1 MALLTMPDGT
11 TFASNTLDTLAQQWA
26 AWVHGQGWETLS
38 EAQQK
43 AATSECATR
52 LRQLL
57 GVEVAE
63 SAAVLARAAVCRGPG
78 LLRSPSTSNLM
89 SDVRPAWMHVP
100 RVDRY
105 REQGA
110 PHECHR
116 DQRRFSPLTK

>member
-1 MALLTMPDGT
+1 MTLLTMPDGT
-11 TFASNTLDTLAQQWA
+11 TFASNTLDALAQQWA

-57 GVEVAE
+57 GVEVSE

-78 LLRSPSTSNLM
+78 CYVVHRLPTWCRTS
-89 SDVRPAWMHVP
+89 
-100 RVDRY
+100 
-105 REQGA
+105 
-110 PHECHR
+110 
-116 DQRRFSPLTK
+116 DQHGCTSRA

>member
-1 MALLTMPDGT
+1 MTLLTMPDGT
-11 TFASNTLDTLAQQWA
+11 TASNTLDALAQQWA
-26 AWVHGQGWETLS
+26 AWVHGKGWETLS

-57 GVEVAE
+57 GVEVCRVSRGAGQ
-63 SAAVLARAAVCRGPG
+63 SCRVPRAR
-78 LLRSPSTSNLM
+78 LLRSPSTSNLV

-100 RVDRY
+100 RVDRH

-110 PHECHR
+110 PMSATATSDVSH
-116 DQRRFSPLTK
+116 P